1 MTLSFNVICQLWPSR
16 GSVDMLA
23 LPLVAAAV
31 PFVRLVVAASTILIQ
46 EMGWKWG
53 YLII

>member
-1 MTLSFNVICQLWPSR
+1 
-16 GSVDMLA
+16 MLA